1 MTLGARPTTGSTST
15 PKRFSKCFS
24 MADRNSALVV
34 IDTTTLASFLASSS
48 VFSHSPGPESCELSA
63 IEFNDHAIEQNRR
76 NRIKNLL
83 LILLMKSVSFFTAR
97 RTEKPAFPLE
107 QRLC

>member
-34 IDTTTLASFLASSS
+34 IDTTTLPSFLATSS
-48 VFSHSPGPESCELSA
+48 VFCHSPCPESCELSA
-63 IEFNDHAIEQNRR
+63 VEFDDDAMQQNPR
-76 NRIKNLL
+76 NRTKNLM
-83 LILLMKSVSFFTAR
+83 ILFMKSDFFFTTR

-107 QRLC
+107 RRLC